1 MKTRRADQPADSELA
16 VRISRGNNEAYSLLY
31 HRYFEDMYLYAYSKV
46 GDAEET
52 KDLVHESFIKLWEH
66 RATLAEVVNVKAYL
80 FTITR
85 NIILDLIAHHKVID
99 KYYESFVEMYPS
111 IQNADFII
119 REKQIQQLIDEAIDQ
134 LPAKMKVIFEL
145 SRKEFLSYSEIA
157 EKLNISDKTV
167 KTQIN
172 NALKQLKNKLPPFLY
187 FFLL

>member
-1 MKTRRADQPADSELA
+1 MKTRGADQLPDSELA
-16 VRISRGNNEAYSLLY
+16 IRISKGDNEAYSLLY

-46 GDAEET
+46 GNADET
-52 KDLVHESFIKLWEH
+52 KDLVHESFAKLWEH
-66 RATLAEVVNVKAYL
+66 RGTLTTVSNIKAYL

-99 KYYESFVEMYPS
+99 KYYDSFVEMYPS
-111 IQNADFII
+111 VQNADFRI

-145 SRKEFLSYSEIA
+145 SRKEYLSYREIA
-157 EKLNISDKTV
+157 EKLNLSDKTV

-172 NALKQLKNKLPPFLY
+172 NALKSLKDKLHPFLY
-187 FFLL
+187 FFIL